1 MKIKKTINKN
11 TNTNLLQQYDG
22 GAPFTRGG
30 YGCLFKPAIQCEDS
44 ETPKNYVSKLL
55 ENRNAVREYEYIS
68 RIKQKLEHIPI
79 DIKKYLLIDNIK
91 LCKPRQFT
99 EEDKKN
105 IDKTCDHIIS
115 DIKDTATHKPIN
127 STTINN
133 NLDKFKII
141 NMPELGI
148 SMHDF
153 IKKTKLSSLNIIK
166 LNNIIIEYVSKIIPS
181 INKNGVIH
189 GDIKSSNILFN
200 LNDTELPTIIDWGLS
215 YTIPSDKTKFPN
227 ALNKLSVQYQH
238 PFSTF
243 LFSKDILEKYKKFLK
258 NLQLGNVKLS
268 RDSLRV
274 FALSNYFIFL
284 QSHENHFKILL
295 GIFITGYKGDMLQYI
310 SDKESNI
317 IDELISNNILMNYII
332 EYIIDVLMAYTINSR
347 LETGKYFHEVYSMNV
362 DIWGIMSIY
371 FELIHHEH
379 GKYYMTNNEY
389 KIFINKIMNILIDN
403 IFKNGDKKIDIQKLV
418 DDINNLNKFLTDIH
432 HRAAHIHRVSKI
444 VDKHEH
450 DGVIDIKK
458 KGVANKLS
466 ANLLFYDDI
475 EKHVKHVKH
484 LKHQIDANHAM
495 NTKTK
500 KSSKKHTIKSY
511 DQITTSFINHDP
523 VVVKGGRGRRR
534 MRSNKHIYSNK
545 RCKHGHHKQ
554 GGYIIRN
561 KTRKLK
567 Y

>member
-1 MKIKKTINKN
+1 MKIKKTI
-11 TNTNLLQQYDG
+11 TPNTNLLQQYDG
-22 GAPFTRGG
+22 GAPFTSGG

-55 ENRNAVREYEYIS
+55 ETGNAIREYEYIS
-68 RIKQKLEHIPI
+68 RIKQKLEHIPA

-91 LCKPRQFT
+91 ICKPKEFT

-148 SMHDF
+148 SMNDF

-166 LNNIIIEYVSKIIPS
+166 LNNIIIEYVSKIMPS

-189 GDIKSSNILFN
+189 GDIKSANILFN
-200 LNDTELPTIIDWGLS
+200 LNDTELPTVIDWGLS

-227 ALNKLSVQYQH
+227 ALYKLSVQYQH

-243 LFSKDILEKYKKFLK
+243 LFSKDILEKYKSFLK
-258 NLQLGNVKLS
+258 TLQLGNVKIS

-284 QSHENHFKILL
+284 QNHENHFKILL
-295 GIFITGYKGDMLQYI
+295 GIFITGYKGDMLQHI

-332 EYIIDVLMAYTINSR
+332 EYIVDVLMTYTINSR
-347 LETGKYFHEVYSMNV
+347 LELGKYFHEVYSMNI

-403 IFKNGDKKIDIQKLV
+403 IFKNGDKKIDIPKLV
-418 DDINNLNKFLTDIH
+418 DDINDLNKFLTDIH

-444 VDKHEH
+444 VGKHEH

-458 KGVANKLS
+458 KGIANKLS

-475 EKHVKHVKH
+475 EKHVKHIKH
-484 LKHQIDANHAM
+484 AHPSHL
-495 NTKTK
+495 KTK

-511 DQITTSFINHDP
+511 GQITTSFKNHEP
-523 VVVKGGRGRRR
+523 VVVKGGRGQRRR
-534 MRSNKHIYSNK
+534 RGRKISNKY
-545 RCKHGHHKQ
+545 GHHIRGRGR
-554 GGYIIRN
+554 GGYRIKN

-567 Y
+567 H

>member
-1 MKIKKTINKN
+1 MTIKKAIRK
-11 TNTNLLQQYDG
+11 NTNLLQQYDG

-55 ENRNAVREYEYIS
+55 ENKNAVREYEYIS
-68 RIKQKLEHIPI
+68 RIKQKLQNIPA

-91 LCKPRQFT
+91 LCQPKQFT
-99 EEDKKN
+99 EEDKQN

-115 DIKDTATHKPIN
+115 DIKDTTTHKPIN

-148 SMHDF
+148 SMHEY

-166 LNNIIIEYVSKIIPS
+166 LNNIIIEYVSKIMPT
-181 INKNGVIH
+181 INKHGVIH
-189 GDIKSSNILFN
+189 GDIKSANILFN
-200 LNDTELPTIIDWGLS
+200 LNNTELPTVIDWGLS

-227 ALNKLSVQYQH
+227 ALYKLSVQYQH

-243 LFSKDILEKYKKFLK
+243 LFSKNIIEKYKKFLK
-258 NLQLGNVKLS
+258 NLHLENVKLS
-268 RDSLRV
+268 RDSLRIFV
-274 FALSNYFIFL
+274 ISNYFNFL
-284 QSHENHFKILL
+284 QHHESHYKILL
-295 GIFITGYKGDMLQYI
+295 GIFITGYKGDMLRDI
-310 SDKESNI
+310 SDKDSEF
-317 IDELISNNILMNYII
+317 IDNLISNNILMHYKI
-332 EYIIDVLMAYTINSR
+332 EYIIDVLLAYTINSK
-347 LETGKYFHEVYSMNV
+347 LELGKYFHEVYSMNI

-371 FELIHHEH
+371 FELIYHEH

-389 KIFINKIMNILIDN
+389 KIFIGQIMNILIDN
-403 IFKNGDKKIDIQKLV
+403 IFKNGDKKIDIPKLV
-418 DDINNLNKFLTDIH
+418 DDINNLNKFLTNIH
-432 HRAAHIHRVSKI
+432 HRIAHIHRVSKL

-458 KGVANKLS
+458 KGIANKLS

-484 LKHQIDANHAM
+484 TNPPIHSSYRTNI
-495 NTKTK
+495 KTK
-500 KSSKKHTIKSY
+500 KSSNQNTIKNYGEKTISFKNY
-511 DQITTSFINHDP
+511 DDVF
-523 VVVKGGRGRRR
+523 VKGGRGRRIR
-534 MRSNKHIYSNK
+534 RSNKQ
-545 RCKHGHHKQ
+545 KHSRKSFKY
-554 GGYIIRN
+554 GYKLHEGYEIRN
-561 KTRKLK
+561 KTRKLTR
-567 Y
+567 